1 MSGLWFICKD
11 PLPSN
16 AIVGADRGIIALNV
30 VSAERGDEFT
40 NDLKSQKSMAVE
52 MSIVRKTTIG
62 EPKRQHDD
70 DQGSTSKMSPR
81 PRWFRF
87 LF

>member
-16 AIVGADRGIIALNV
+16 EIVGADRGIIALNV
-30 VSAERGDEFT
+30 VSAKRGDEFT

-81 PRWFRF
+81 PSWFRF